1 MPVCVDA
8 SAALAWLLPYQ
19 QSAHVR
25 RAWLHL
31 LASGEGLLAPPLFLA
46 ECTSAIREAS
56 FDGTLTPAGA
66 AEAVAALVEL
76 PVTLVMDRSIY
87 GRALDLATR
96 FRLRRAYD
104 TQYLAAAEIEK
115 CELLTLD
122 SSMYQ
127 HALELGIRAEFL
139 SP

>member
-8 SAALAWLLPYQ
+8 SAALAWLLPDQ
-19 QSAHVR
+19 RSANVSR
-25 RAWLHL
+25 VWLQL
-31 LASGEGLLAPPLFLA
+31 LASGQRLLAPPLFLA
-46 ECTSAIREAS
+46 ECTSVIREAS
-56 FDGTLTPAGA
+56 FEGALTPAGA

-87 GRALDLATR
+87 GRALELATR

-104 TQYLAAAEIEK
+104 TQYLATAEIDR

-127 HALELGIRAEFL
+127 HALELGISAEFL

>member
-1 MPVCVDA
+1 VPVCIDA

-19 QSAHVR
+19 RSADVS
-25 RAWLHL
+25 RAWLQL
-31 LASGEGLLAPPLFLA
+31 LASGQQLLAPPLLLS
-46 ECTSAIREAS
+46 ECTSVIREAC
-56 FDGTLTPAGA
+56 FEGDLTPTRA

-96 FRLRRAYD
+96 FQLRRAYD
-104 TQYLAAAEIEK
+104 TQYLAAAEIER
-115 CELLTLD
+115 CELFTLD

-127 HALELGIRAEFL
+127 HALELGISAEL
-139 SP
+139 LGP

>member
-8 SAALAWLLPYQ
+8 SAALAWLLPYE
-19 QSAHVR
+19 QSAQAR

-31 LASGEGLLAPPLFLA
+31 LDSGERLFAPPLFLA
-46 ECTSAIREAS
+46 ECTSVIREAS
-56 FDGTLTPAGA
+56 FDGSLTPAGA

-87 GRALDLATR
+87 GRALELATR
-96 FRLRRAYD
+96 FQLRRAYD
-104 TQYLAAAEIEK
+104 TQYLAAAEIERS
-115 CELLTLD
+115 ELLTVD
-122 SSMYQ
+122 RAMYQ
-127 HALELGIRAEFL
+127 HALELGISAELL